1 MTRDEIV
8 REAFRV
14 WGKSRYRNTS
24 LSALAD
30 ALDVSKA
37 ALYHHFSS
45 KDELCGAMFDTL
57 LDSFSVHLRPFFD
70 AAVSCAQP
78 LSDGGDA
85 LRATLRFNRAV
96 AEFFARNPWHFL
108 FSLINVHGNERNI
121 ADFAE
126 RLKERGIDFDRLQSL
141 LTEDGGYPQK
151 FWLITT
157 GTLCIV
163 AGFLKKTGEEGRP
176 PTEEEVA
183 EIVARVDAFTKSGLG
198 LRKLKVDALDWERLE
213 SEAEADW
220 KDTAAGGG
228 EGPSFEGRRKLMKA
242 VAGAVA
248 VAGPWAAS
256 MAMVAEK
263 SGLSKSGLYAH
274 FESKLDMICQL
285 FLGEFDRIIT
295 RARELSARSDV
306 PEEQLYLAVRSIA
319 GGLKTE
325 PELLAAL
332 DSYRLRNIDMEAVKR
347 LKNKYEPQN
356 RAGEVFQAIRKSDG
370 TPLLDENMTGLVLF
384 LLTGTLMRKPKNM
397 SYAEIPNES
406 LRTLYRFIALGTEA
420 E

>member
-45 KDELCGAMFDTL
+45 KDELCGAMFDSFF
-57 LDSFSVHLRPFFD
+57 DSFSAHLCPFFD

-78 LSDGGDA
+78 GADGGDA
-85 LRATLRFNRAV
+85 RRAALRFNREV
-96 AEFFARNPWHFL
+96 AAFFARNPWHFL
-108 FSLINVHGNERNI
+108 FSLIKVHGNERSI

-141 LTEDGGYPQK
+141 LTRDGGYPQK

-163 AGFLKKTGEEGRP
+163 AAFLKKTGEEGRP
-176 PTEEEVA
+176 PTEEEVE
-183 EIVARVDAFTKSGLG
+183 EIVKRVDAFTKSGLG
-198 LRKLKVDALDWERLE
+198 LRKPKVDALDWERLE
-213 SEAEADW
+213 SEAEAAW
-220 KDTAAGGG
+220 KDEGEGGG
-228 EGPSFEGRRKLMKA
+228 EGSACDGRKKLMRA

-295 RARELSARSDV
+295 RARELSTHSDV
-306 PEEQLYLAVRSIA
+306 PEEQLYLAVRCVA

-332 DSYRLRNIDMEAVKR
+332 DSFRLRNLDMEAVKR
-347 LKNKYEPQN
+347 LKTKYESTN
-356 RAGEVFQAIRKSDG
+356 RTTEVFSEIRNSDG
-370 TPLLDENMTGLVLF
+370 TPMLDESMAGLVLF
-384 LLTGTLMRKPKNM
+384 LITSTLMRKPKDM
-397 SYAEIPNES
+397 SYTEIPNES
-406 LRTLYRFIALGTEA
+406 FRTLYRFIALGAEA
-420 E
+420 D